1 MEPYRFTFGGQR
13 RYYEWEAS
21 LAPLP
26 EKKWGY
32 FFVED
37 KPEDMEIHIL
47 PMLAAQSGFPPGP
60 LRGFHKIFDQR
71 VWK

>member
-1 MEPYRFTFGGQR
+1 
-13 RYYEWEAS
+13 
-21 LAPLP
+21 
-26 EKKWGY
+26 
-32 FFVED
+32 
-37 KPEDMEIHIL
+37 MEIHIP